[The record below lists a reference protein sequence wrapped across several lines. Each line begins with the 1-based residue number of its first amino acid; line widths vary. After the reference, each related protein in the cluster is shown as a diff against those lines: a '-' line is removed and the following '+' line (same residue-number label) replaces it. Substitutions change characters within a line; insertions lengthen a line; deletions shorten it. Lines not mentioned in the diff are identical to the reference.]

1 MKILVCNV
9 GSTSLKFKLYEMPAC
24 EVFAQGAVER
34 VGSGRDAIVSY
45 NNNHTGARVD
55 LDGQDI
61 PDYQTGIEWFL
72 QELTEGPRAA
82 LSSVEEIERVGFK
95 ATLASCLQETIENY
109 WCDDA
114 ATSPLAVQ
122 NKLDRLN
129 REFDRLLLLNGDE
142 ENVFL
147 EKKLQKINNE
157 ILSLKQEVKYT
168 ERQNVQN
175 RDKMDKLR
183 EVMEL
188 LSAENMEITEY
199 SDVLVC
205 RLIEQI
211 TVLSKT
217 EIRIRF
223 VGGYEVEQKL
233 LI

>member
-1 MKILVCNV
+1 MEYSRPKANCMALHQPFGVWQKILWKLPEHSRR
-9 GSTSLKFKLYEMPAC
+9 STAC
-24 EVFAQGAVER
+24 SNRQKYSKR
-34 VGSGRDAIVSY
+34 
-45 NNNHTGARVD
+45 
-55 LDGQDI
+55 
-61 PDYQTGIEWFL
+61 
-72 QELTEGPRAA
+72 QEE
-82 LSSVEEIERVGFK
+82 
-95 ATLASCLQETIENY
+95 LASCLQETIENY

>member
-1 MKILVCNV
+1 MKSKMV
-9 GSTSLKFKLYEMPAC
+9 
-24 EVFAQGAVER
+24 
-34 VGSGRDAIVSY
+34 
-45 NNNHTGARVD
+45 
-55 LDGQDI
+55 
-61 PDYQTGIEWFL
+61 
-72 QELTEGPRAA
+72 
-82 LSSVEEIERVGFK
+82 
-95 ATLASCLQETIENY
+95 
-109 WCDDA
+109 
-114 ATSPLAVQ
+114 
-122 NKLDRLN
+122 
-129 REFDRLLLLNGDE
+129 RE
-142 ENVFL
+142 
-147 EKKLQKINNE
+147 
-157 ILSLKQEVKYT
+157 KYT

>member
-1 MKILVCNV
+1 M
-9 GSTSLKFKLYEMPAC
+9 
-24 EVFAQGAVER
+24 
-34 VGSGRDAIVSY
+34 
-45 NNNHTGARVD
+45 
-55 LDGQDI
+55 DGH
-61 PDYQTGIEWFL
+61 
-72 QELTEGPRAA
+72 QEE
-82 LSSVEEIERVGFK
+82 
-95 ATLASCLQETIENY
+95 LASCLQETIENY

-129 REFDRLLLLNGDE
+129 REFDRLLLLIGDE

-188 LSAENMEITEY
+188 FSAENMEITEY

>member
-1 MKILVCNV
+1 MVNETNDTKNNTPAAYLVAEVCYCMAFFMLKKLLEQKILSPEICQQINV
-9 GSTSLKFKLYEMPAC
+9 
-24 EVFAQGAVER
+24 AV
-34 VGSGRDAIVSY
+34 
-45 NNNHTGARVD
+45 
-55 LDGQDI
+55 
-61 PDYQTGIEWFL
+61 
-72 QELTEGPRAA
+72 
-82 LSSVEEIERVGFK
+82 
-95 ATLASCLQETIENY
+95 
-109 WCDDA
+109 
-114 ATSPLAVQ
+114 AVQ